1 MNWYPNP
8 KFWKATK
15 TTRDYAERLVQ
26 KAIDYR
32 IAVNNGQEISKEMQQ
47 LMDKQYVFS
56 YELTKETLDKK
67 QLTDQLLS
75 ILLAG
80 RDTTANTLSI
90 AFFHMAKNP
99 EIWNKI
105 RKGVLALEGR
115 RPSYDDLKSMTYMSW
130 VLNESKFLQ
139 FQNITYETL
148 IYVKPYACTLLFP
161 ST

>member
-1 MNWYPNP
+1 
-8 KFWKATK
+8 
-15 TTRDYAERLVQ
+15 
-26 KAIDYR
+26 
-32 IAVNNGQEISKEMQQ
+32 MQQ